1 MTLSRFATIMTGIEP
16 LCTGTVPGTRKV
28 DFSLFTTHPVPQTGL
43 EQRGSSF
50 CCMSTVFVAMEQ
62 TNFYTVRFL
71 HSTEWIILLNGKS
84 DRKHSSLILDASPH
98 FGLQDRA

>member
-43 EQRGSSF
+43 
-50 CCMSTVFVAMEQ
+50 EQ